1 MSPMPVRRILILM
14 SFVVSA
20 ASVLLTLRL
29 LGSVAALHLPTTS
42 AHSVMGQ
49 SNTSPGMVDVIIHM
63 DHVADLAG
71 VMEINDAQTRR
82 QAIIDSLRVV
92 ATDSQAG
99 ILNELENL
107 RRAGAASH

>member
-29 LGSVAALHLPTTS
+29 LGSVAALPLPPTS
-42 AHSVMGQ
+42 DHSVMGQ

-71 VMEINDAQTRR
+71 VTEINDAQTRR
-82 QAIIDSLRVV
+82 QANIGHPRAV
-92 ATDSQAG
+92 AAESQA
-99 ILNELENL
+99 
-107 RRAGAASH
+107 RKP